1 MMFTVFLTAREDH
14 TKAHIL
20 QLDFF
25 PAPHNLHQSN
35 KQNILIDKENS
46 SVIAPTDTSTTKPF
60 IPSSFETQKA
70 LRHHPRGHHDT
81 SQQTQQA
88 LHG

>member
-46 SVIAPTDTSTTKPF
+46 SVIAPTDTLTTKTFHPEQLRNSEGF
-60 IPSSFETQKA
+60 TTSST
-70 LRHHPRGHHDT
+70 R
-81 SQQTQQA
+81 SS
-88 LHG
+88 